1 MEEGH
6 LPVLGNAL
14 PAQMVPSRSSWN
26 LARFSA
32 CLVSSFD
39 FFISIFARFGLKVPI
54 THRLWLIVND
64 SSVRLTL
71 EMQWKNRKDCGG
83 NKNKKQSI
91 LVQFESWSENDIG
104 KRLLAIHDF
113 LAQISLLKSIFSNS
127 GIRLNRRR
135 DYPAETPTRE
145 IVFGRC
151 PSGSSQLKPNN
162 PISYHWFS
170 KTLPLQGHL
179 AKVLIV
185 KIISFLKILF
195 YLSVSYS
202 PK

>member
-1 MEEGH
+1 MTHKLLLVLEERY
-6 LPVLGNAL
+6 LPILDNAL

-32 CLVSSFD
+32 CSVSSFD

-54 THRLWLIVND
+54 THRLWLIFND
-64 SSVRLTL
+64 SNVSLTL

-91 LVQFESWSENDIG
+91 LVQFGSWSENDIG

-113 LAQISLLKSIFSNS
+113 LAQISLLKWFFQTLGSLFD
-127 GIRLNRRR
+127 RRR
-135 DYPAETPTRE
+135 K

-151 PSGSSQLKPNN
+151 PSGSSQLQQKN
-162 PISYHWFS
+162 PISYHRFS

-185 KIISFLKILF
+185 KIISFF
-195 YLSVSYS
+195 
-202 PK
+202 